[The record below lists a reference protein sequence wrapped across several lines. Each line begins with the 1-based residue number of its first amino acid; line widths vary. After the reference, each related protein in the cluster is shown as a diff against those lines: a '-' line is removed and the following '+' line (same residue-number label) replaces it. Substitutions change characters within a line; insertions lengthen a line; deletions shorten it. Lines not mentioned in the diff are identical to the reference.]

1 MDILPTV
8 KQAIAALAQPG
19 ETAKANEWLVD
30 FEKSSSA
37 WVAADLLLTEEKG
50 SPYRFFGAKFLYSKI
65 QRQFYEL
72 QRNQAEQLISSLV
85 QHLLRLA
92 NEKPYET
99 QVIRYLCLSVAALG
113 VQLNQAGVVS
123 QVLRWLNP
131 IIPQAPSVLL
141 ILLTILPEEAYN
153 RSIDT
158 TPEIRDAF
166 LNQLTQS
173 NEEVIQFALSL
184 WPNLSA
190 AQDRGRILKCL
201 ENWIDIVDIPPE
213 MIYKHNVLSL
223 ALESMVAAQQEEEV
237 FEAAVDLVLILVKR
251 YIRKDPTIVHNALP
265 HILSLSSKWRAI
277 HARVNETTA
286 QGDHD
291 EMDEDD
297 RNEAFA
303 LCRLFTEV
311 AETCIDMFSNVY
323 TNFGQEVLLNLLL
336 ECAAFHQSHQI
347 ARIPLKF
354 FYELS
359 MMIKPPSSQGER
371 TDANEALSASSDNSN
386 NNGRNGDRLGLEMY
400 QKYGPCY
407 GKLLEV
413 AVLNLTLPYPV
424 LSGAKKMTDDQYE
437 RRSEWRESIL
447 DCSFVLTASH
457 ALDLLCQELESV
469 IKSVA
474 SNGGAGGNGE
484 GHASGGGQ
492 MSAQQAN
499 GWCRIEAI
507 LCCIQVVLPRLAS
520 ANAPAATASH
530 GQLASSNGNANNR
543 IPQLISLLCTLPRE
557 LLCLQLT
564 AIDLLGNLA
573 PYLVQHSKYIMLFMD
588 KLYQDLAT
596 AKTSLAASKAMMLIL
611 KATPSSFQQ
620 SGSAAASMAFP
631 VLEWHEKVMILRDR
645 GQLSLEAELNWL
657 EGLAVAVAQ
666 HLPPTNSLSAIN
678 ALLTNSFQG
687 LQHALGQQQEK
698 GVIQQLD
705 RFSILVKYYH
715 LPRDTHA
722 TSSQQY
728 YSGDYAVAVR
738 GYLVQLVTAF
748 GYLDQVLRMHPNESI
763 SEKVCRCYRFAMKHY
778 PYEMM
783 EHLPQLM
790 TLLSTQFAFYPVSPF
805 LYAAATIIS
814 TYSLFPIAAAGQS
827 SASSSETVAGGS
839 ALSPAIYEMVW
850 SLSATF
856 FASFPTFDHFIQ
868 KPDVVEEYYYLLAK
882 LLQYI
887 PLPFLQEQ
895 ASTPGSADS
904 GHPSSSSGSGGG
916 GSNRVDTIVQAALS
930 GLALDHR
937 EAQKGILSF
946 LEQYLHLTSFFSST
960 PSSSSNPYYP
970 MYNEM
975 AAKMILQDA
984 VGGRIVQR
992 LFGLLCGRLF
1002 AYAIDESNGCIADV
1016 LWYLKRKYP
1025 QELQVSIVSSS
1036 LSNLKSRRPSDTV
1049 CFLFSVSIS
1058 SALAHW

>member
-72 QRNQAEQLISSLV
+72 QRNEAEQLISSLV

-92 NEKPYET
+92 NEKPHET
-99 QVIRYLCLSVAALG
+99 QVIRYLCLSVAALA

-237 FEAAVDLVLILVKR
+237 FEAAVDLVLVLVKR
-251 YIRKDPTIVHNALP
+251 YIRKDPTIVHHALP

-277 HARVNETTA
+277 HARVNETISR
-286 QGDHD
+286 QGDHEA

-359 MMIKPPSSQGER
+359 MMIKPPSSSSQGER
-371 TDANEALSASSDNSN
+371 ADINETSSSDINN
-386 NNGRNGDRLGLEMY
+386 NGNHNNGRNGGDRLGLEMY
-400 QKYGPCY
+400 QKYGPFY

-413 AVLNLTLPYPV
+413 AVLNLTLPFPV

-469 IKSVA
+469 IKSIA
-474 SNGGAGGNGE
+474 SNGGAGGSGE
-484 GHASGGGQ
+484 GHVSGGGQ
-492 MSAQQAN
+492 MSVQQAN

-520 ANAPAATASH
+520 SNDSAVN
-530 GQLASSNGNANNR
+530 GNGNASNR

-596 AKTSLAASKAMMLIL
+596 VKTSLAASKAMMLIL

-620 SGSAAASMAFP
+620 PAAAAASMAFP
-631 VLEWHEKVMILRDR
+631 VLEWHEKVMILRDH

-678 ALLTNSFQG
+678 ALLANSFQG

-698 GVIQQLD
+698 SVIQQLD

-722 TSSQQY
+722 ASSQQF

-738 GYLVQLVTAF
+738 GYLAQLVTAF
-748 GYLDQVLRMHPNESI
+748 GYLDQVLRMHRNESI

-814 TYSLFPIAAAGQS
+814 TYSLFPIPAAGQS
-827 SASSSETVAGGS
+827 SASNSEAVAAAGGS
-839 ALSPAIYEMVW
+839 ALTPAIYEMVW
-850 SLSATF
+850 SLSTTF
-856 FASFPTFDHFIQ
+856 FASFSTFDHFIQ
-868 KPDVVEEYYYLLAK
+868 KPDV
-882 LLQYI
+882 
-887 PLPFLQEQ
+887 
-895 ASTPGSADS
+895 
-904 GHPSSSSGSGGG
+904 
-916 GSNRVDTIVQAALS
+916 AALS

-946 LEQYLHLTSFFSST
+946 LEQYLHLTSFFSS
-960 PSSSSNPYYP
+960 SSSSNPYYP

-1025 QELQVSIVSSS
+1025 QELQRWLLGSIEQEDRRIQAVAEAQKVVYYLLQASS
-1036 LSNLKSRRPSDTV
+1036 LRDFSQTLGRFEASCRR
-1049 CFLFSVSIS
+1049 
-1058 SALAHW
+1058 AMK